1 MDQKWSL
8 ESTVEVSIM
17 GLLVPQSLWLSKSED
32 SPGIWVHSLLQ
43 ADRLS
48 PLRPL
53 LLWGSDF
60 RVGRSSR
67 TLRKEKTLRKK
78 KNLNVGCAIFLSLEF
93 QSVQSRC
100 EAEEVWN
107 RQLNCS
113 SSKIKEF

>member
-1 MDQKWSL
+1 MGQKWSL
-8 ESTVEVSIM
+8 ESTVEVSIV

-67 TLRKEKTLRKK
+67 TLRKK